1 MASIPSD
8 YDCLITALEIRFA
21 PPNQTELYRVQLKDR
36 RQKITYA
43 MAMYTPFLKI
53 TFYHLCKLHCIRRED
68 LSLLLL
74 LK

>member
-36 RQKITYA
+36 RQKVTDA
-43 MAMYTPFLKI
+43 MAELVQG
-53 TFYHLCKLHCIRRED
+53 IRR
-68 LSLLLL
+68 LAKLA
-74 LK
+74 